1 MPLFS
6 AFGPSTTSRLEH
18 IFKYHKIWRR
28 ENEGLILS
36 HAFGWLL
43 NAVCLKTS
51 FCKSN
56 PELVLCLSHCQ
67 FMLTCIRASHMVE
80 NLQEK
85 KKIYDGIIYDYKA
98 ASVKEVTN

>member
-1 MPLFS
+1 MNY
-6 AFGPSTTSRLEH
+6 E
-18 IFKYHKIWRR
+18 
-28 ENEGLILS
+28 EGRIRPLILS
-36 HAFGWLL
+36 YALGCQKTPECCLL
-43 NAVCLKTS
+43 KVL

-67 FMLTCIRASHMVE
+67 FMLKWIRASHMIE